1 LKTEFA
7 PRPDKLNPEFT
18 RAMNKMFKKYR
29 ALSFAEKVQYIKYRQ
44 AVIKPWIEP
53 TAQQEGLF

>member
-1 LKTEFA
+1 
-7 PRPDKLNPEFT
+7 
-18 RAMNKMFKKYR
+18 MNKMFKKYR
-29 ALSFAEKVQYIKYRQ
+29 AMSFAEKVQYIKYRQ